1 MNDTNT
7 ALQSYIDRLVSL
19 NKEKAQ
25 VAELIKELKS
35 EAKSNGFDP
44 SAMDNYVRAVLASEE
59 TLKKRREK
67 EDLTRVYARALGRLD
82 LFPEN

>member
-1 MNDTNT
+1 MTESNT

-25 VAELIKELKS
+25 VADLIKELKS
-35 EAKSNGFDP
+35 EAKNNGFDP
-44 SAMDNYVRAVLASEE
+44 TAMEELVKRILASEE

-67 EDLTRVYARALGRLD
+67 EDLARIYAKALNQIN
-82 LFPEN
+82 LFD

>member
-1 MNDTNT
+1 MNDSNT

-25 VAELIKELKS
+25 VADLIKELKS
-35 EAKSNGFDP
+35 EAKSNGYDP
-44 SAMDNYVRAVLASEE
+44 AAMEELVKRILASEE

-67 EDLTRVYARALGRLD
+67 EDLARVYATALD
-82 LFPEN
+82 KINLFD

>member
-1 MNDTNT
+1 MMTESNT

-25 VAELIKELKS
+25 VADLIKELKS
-35 EAKSNGFDP
+35 EAKNNGFDP
-44 SAMDNYVRAVLASEE
+44 TAMEELVKRILASEE

-67 EDLTRVYARALGRLD
+67 EDLARIYAKALNQIN
-82 LFPEN
+82 LFD

>member
-7 ALQSYIDRLVSL
+7 ALQSYVDRLVSL
-19 NKEKAQ
+19 NKEKTQ
-25 VAELIKELKS
+25 VADLIKELKS
-35 EAKSNGFDP
+35 EAKSNGYDP
-44 SAMDNYVRAVLASEE
+44 AAMENLVKAILASEE

-67 EDLTRVYARALGRLD
+67 EDLTRVYARALGKLD